1 MLSLPINEIHL
12 WFAFPQQISEPKLLN
27 EYAQLLNPEEK
38 QRWQQFRFPKHQH
51 QYLITRALVRT
62 TLANYANLQPQKLQ
76 FSANKYG
83 KPKLKHVSTPL
94 FFNLSNT
101 DTLIVCAISQQQQIG
116 VDVESIQH
124 KTSSVDIAHRFFAA
138 QEYQDLIALPQQD
151 QRQRFFQFWTLKEAF
166 IKAKGM
172 GLSLP
177 LDKFAFSIMPKT
189 KLLTLKMHVQLEEIA
204 SNWSC
209 WLLQPNTEHYTSVC
223 VFNPN
228 NLSYTLNMNQVVPL
242 QTTQPMSSELL
253 ATTILVTT

>member
-12 WFAFPQQISEPKLLN
+12 WFAFPKQISNPKLLN
-27 EYAQLLNPEEK
+27 EYALLLSPEEK

-62 TLANYANLQPQKLQ
+62 TLANYTNLAPQTLQ
-76 FSANKYG
+76 FAANKYG
-83 KPKLKHVSTPL
+83 KPELKCIAMPL
-94 FFNLSNT
+94 YFNLSNT
-101 DTLIVCAISQQQQIG
+101 DTLIVCAVSQEQQIG
-116 VDVESIQH
+116 IDVESLQH
-124 KTSSVDIAHRFFAA
+124 KTSSVDIAHRFFST
-138 QEYQDLIALPQQD
+138 QEYQDLIALTQKD

-189 KLLTLKMHVQLEEIA
+189 KLLTLTMHAQLEEIA

-209 WLLQPNTEHYTSVC
+209 WLLQPNSEHYTSVC

-228 NLSYTLNMNQVVPL
+228 NLSYKLSMHQVVPL

-253 ATTILVTT
+253 ASTVEL